1 MSGHLPP
8 KRAPSNPGCN
18 CRIPMADTATESF
31 MAGLFDTLR
40 PKGPLA
46 QGVVAASSAA
56 TQRYDTATQ
65 GTPFTHTV
73 ELKPPP
79 GGLLFTHRANSQ
91 GNYGRF
97 GKSYT
102 EEELNSH
109 RECLAALKEKAAA
122 EKAAR
127 KEAREV
133 ERAAVRERRAE
144 EKVAREKAMAARKA
158 AREAKVGAPS
168 LTHIAL

>member
-1 MSGHLPP
+1 
-8 KRAPSNPGCN
+8 
-18 CRIPMADTATESF
+18 MADTATESF
-31 MAGLFDTLR
+31 MAELFDPLR

-46 QGVVAASSAA
+46 QGVVAAASAA
-56 TQRYDTATQ
+56 TLRYDTATQ

-144 EKVAREKAMAARKA
+144 EKAAREKAMAARKA

>member
-8 KRAPSNPGCN
+8 NRAPTGCN

-31 MAGLFDTLR
+31 MAELFDTLGL
-40 PKGPLA
+40 KGPLA
-46 QGVVAASSAA
+46 QGVVAAACAA
-56 TQRYDTATQ
+56 SLGYGTSTQ

-133 ERAAVRERRAE
+133 ERAAVRERLKERRAE
-144 EKVAREKAMAARKA
+144 EKA